1 MAASV
6 LSFVCGRSGRL
17 TQALGVMWQYLIKVV
32 VTAILVVAISEVAK
46 RSSFW
51 GALLASL
58 PITSLLAF
66 LWLYQ
71 ATRDTEA
78 IASLSQSIFW
88 LVLAS
93 LPLFIVLPMLLR
105 AGVAFWPSLGL
116 SCGSAIVAYFV
127 LIWVL
132 QHLHVRL

>member
-1 MAASV
+1 
-6 LSFVCGRSGRL
+6 
-17 TQALGVMWQYLIKVV
+17 MWQHLIKVV
-32 VTAILVVAISEVAK
+32 VTTVLVVAISEVAK
-46 RSSFW
+46 RGSFW
-51 GALLASL
+51 GALLAPL

-71 ATRDTEA
+71 ATRDAEA

-93 LPLFIVLPMLLR
+93 LPLFIVLPVLLR

-116 SCGSAIVAYFV
+116 SCGVTIAAYFV

>member
-1 MAASV
+1 
-6 LSFVCGRSGRL
+6 
-17 TQALGVMWQYLIKVV
+17 MWQYLIKVV
-32 VTAILVVAISEVAK
+32 VTAVLVVAISEVAK

-93 LPLFIVLPMLLR
+93 LPLFIVLPVLLR

-127 LIWVL
+127 LVLVL